1 MRWALAFM
9 CLPLLGFQYNPPGRL
24 QAGNEGRV
32 DARDYA
38 PGMRFPLERA
48 PAYANSQVYMPGGS
62 RGGGGGQCDARN
74 YSYPW
79 SDNFCEPRRW
89 EMPLCPGG
97 TGHQG
102 QDIRPATCADK
113 VHWAVAAEAGQI
125 VHIGSYSVFLVADSG
140 RRHRYLHMAPET
152 VPVRVGQRV
161 ERGQRL
167 GQVSNAYFD
176 SEGNRVG
183 TTIHLHYDLNMLVA
197 TIGRPVF
204 VPTYMALINSYR
216 PLVGEQERRCP
227 ELPAQ
232 GGVVEETSPCFERW
246 GNERYWRFVEGSGHD
261 GSYLWTNSFV
271 NETPSNWAR
280 WNLRFAQA
288 GSYAIEVYVNPPHN
302 VAQRVRYLI
311 RAQGREERVVVRQTG
326 ARGWLRVAV
335 RDFAAG
341 GDQKV
346 EVFDN
351 GDEQGRD
358 LHITVDAL
366 RVVRMDTP
374 PPPRPDAG
382 PSRDT
387 GAPPVDTGPP
397 APAPDSGVA
406 PVDAGP
412 AEPDAAPAA
421 DVQQPVDS
429 GRDDVEPLDPDWGTP
444 EGAGCGCAGGL
455 DLSWLALVSLVGLRR
470 RRR

>member
-1 MRWALAFM
+1 MTK
-9 CLPLLGFQYNPPGRL
+9 LPVDQLLR
-24 QAGNEGRV
+24 ER
-32 DARDYA
+32 DA
-38 PGMRFPLERA
+38 E
-48 PAYANSQVYMPGGS
+48 Q
-62 RGGGGGQCDARN
+62 
-74 YSYPW
+74 
-79 SDNFCEPRRW
+79 
-89 EMPLCPGG
+89 
-97 TGHQG
+97 
-102 QDIRPATCADK
+102 
-113 VHWAVAAEAGQI
+113 
-125 VHIGSYSVFLVADSG
+125 
-140 RRHRYLHMAPET
+140 
-152 VPVRVGQRV
+152 
-161 ERGQRL
+161 L
-167 GQVSNAYFD
+167 G
-176 SEGNRVG
+176 
-183 TTIHLHYDLNMLVA
+183 
-197 TIGRPVF
+197 
-204 VPTYMALINSYR
+204 
-216 PLVGEQERRCP
+216 
-227 ELPAQ
+227 
-232 GGVVEETSPCFERW
+232 
-246 GNERYWRFVEGSGHD
+246 
-261 GSYLWTNSFV
+261 
-271 NETPSNWAR
+271 R

-326 ARGWLRVAV
+326 ARRLRVAV

-382 PSRDT
+382 SPRDT

-397 APAPDSGVA
+397 APAPDSGVT

-429 GRDDVEPLDPDWGTP
+429 GRGDVEPLDPDWGTP
-444 EGAGCGCAGGL
+444 RARAVAAGWARPVVACLGQLGRFASASSLAIPKPALGPWRRTCDVRSSEGAGMRGLGILLHLVVSSVAVAGGYDTPML
-455 DLSWLALVSLVGLRR
+455 YAGEHMGLGGAAVAGVDDPSALFHNPAGLAQVRRQSPLSHHLSKR
-470 RRR
+470 